1 MSRIT
6 ARERS
11 SISTASAGIS
21 HIIASGQEPLKL
33 SSYWSPRRSRRYSG
47 MRKSSSQAMNSG
59 PNIQRLP

>member
-1 MSRIT
+1 MVAST

-21 HIIASGQEPLKL
+21 HIIASGQEPSKV
-33 SSYWSPRRSRRYSG
+33 SSYWSPLRSSRYSG
-47 MRKSSSQAMNSG
+47 SWKSSSQAMKSG